1 MHMQAKGTTDY
12 KSGFTFAFEQLLNVR
27 TNKLFG
33 EGHCKGGCLSEAA
46 SRKSSIMPE
55 LCNYRSSMLLY
66 ILSGSLSNQINK
78 TVSTVIKQC

>member
-27 TNKLFG
+27 TNKLFR

-55 LCNYRSSMLLY
+55 LCSYHSSTYYTSCQGYCLIKLIKLY
-66 ILSGSLSNQINK
+66 QL
-78 TVSTVIKQC
+78 